1 MAANDRLITGSLL
14 TEEPSFDESLRPQT
28 LEQFVGQ
35 PRLKKSLDIALRAA
49 KSRQHSVDH
58 TLLYGPP
65 GLGKTTL
72 SHIIASVQGGTI
84 HVTAGPA
91 LTRVGDVA
99 SLLTNLETND
109 VLFIDEIHRLP
120 SSVEETLYSAMEDGR
135 LDIVLGKGPA
145 ARSVS
150 LELKPFTLVGA
161 TTKLGSL
168 SSPLRSRFG
177 IIGKLEY
184 YQESD
189 LSHVIKRSAS
199 ILNIQLDDSAV
210 HELAVRSRGTPR
222 IANRLLRRVRDMG
235 HIKNV
240 TTITQDIVL
249 ETTNLLEIDALG
261 LDAGDRD
268 LLRTI
273 ITHHRG
279 GPVGLSTLAS
289 ALSED
294 VSTIEDV
301 YEPYLMQ
308 IGLLSRTKSGRIVTD
323 AAYTHLGLNK
333 VNS

>member
-1 MAANDRLITGSLL
+1 MATNDRVITGSLL
-14 TEEPSFDESLRPQT
+14 SEEPSFDESLRPQT

-49 KSRQHSVDH
+49 KSRNHSVDH

-72 SHIIASVQGGTI
+72 SHIIALVQGGSI

-189 LSHVIKRSAS
+189 LNHVIKRSAS
-199 ILNIQLDDSAV
+199 ILNIKLEDDAV
-210 HELAVRSRGTPR
+210 HELSIRSRGTPR
-222 IANRLLRRVRDMG
+222 IANRLLRRVRDMA

-240 TTITQDIVL
+240 SVITKDIVQ
-249 ETTNLLEIDALG
+249 ETTDLLEIDALG

-294 VSTIEDV
+294 ISTIEDV

-308 IGLLSRTKSGRIVTD
+308 IGLLSRTKAGRVVTD
-323 AAYTHLGLNK
+323 AAYAHLGITK
-333 VNS
+333 K

>member
-1 MAANDRLITGSLL
+1 MATNDRVITGSLL

-49 KSRQHSVDH
+49 KSRNHSVDH

-72 SHIIASVQGGTI
+72 SHIIALVQGGTI

-199 ILNIQLDDSAV
+199 ILNIKLADDAV
-210 HELAVRSRGTPR
+210 HELSIRSRGTPR
-222 IANRLLRRVRDMG
+222 IANRLLRRVRDMA
-235 HIKNV
+235 HIKNANI
-240 TTITQDIVL
+240 ITKDIVL

-268 LLRTI
+268 LLKTI

-308 IGLLSRTKSGRIVTD
+308 IGLLSRTKAGRVVTNT
-323 AAYTHLGLNK
+323 AYTHLGIAQP
-333 VNS
+333 

>member
-1 MAANDRLITGSLL
+1 MTKSTLTTANLL
-14 TEEPSFDESLRPQT
+14 VDEPKFDESLRPET
-28 LEQFVGQ
+28 LDQFIGQ

-49 KSRQHSVDH
+49 SERHHSIDH

-72 SHIIASVQGGTI
+72 SHIIAKMQGGNI

-91 LTRVGDVA
+91 LTRAGDVA

-150 LELKPFTLVGA
+150 LELKPFTLIGA

-184 YQESD
+184 YDPAD
-189 LSHVIKRSAS
+189 LSAVIARSAR
-199 ILNIQLDDSAV
+199 ILGINLDTSAQKA
-210 HELAVRSRGTPR
+210 LAIRSRGTPR
-222 IANRLLRRVRDMG
+222 IANRLLRRVRDLAQIQG
-235 HIKNV
+235 VSQIN
-240 TTITQDIVL
+240 DSIVL
-249 ETTNLLEIDALG
+249 ETTSLLEIDEKG
-261 LDAGDRD
+261 LDGSDRD
-268 LLRTI
+268 LLKLI
-273 ITHHRG
+273 ITHHHG
-279 GPVGLSTLAS
+279 GPVGLGTLAS

-294 VSTIEDV
+294 IGTIEEV
-301 YEPYLMQ
+301 YEPYLIQ
-308 IGLLSRTKSGRIVTD
+308 QGFLARTKQGRVVTA
-323 AAYTHLGLNK
+323 AAYTHLGIPQT
-333 VNS
+333 

>member
-1 MAANDRLITGSLL
+1 MESNDRVIVASLL
-14 TEEPSFDESLRPQT
+14 KDEPSFDESLRPQS

-49 KSRQHSVDH
+49 KSRNHSVDH

-72 SHIIASVQGGTI
+72 SHIIALVQGGTI

-91 LTRVGDVA
+91 LTRVGDIA

-150 LELKPFTLVGA
+150 LELKPFTLIGA
-161 TTKLGSL
+161 TTKLGAL

-184 YQESD
+184 YNEDD
-189 LSHVIKRSAS
+189 LSHVIKRSGK
-199 ILNIQLDDSAV
+199 ILGIELKEDAV
-210 HELAVRSRGTPR
+210 HELSVRSRGTPR
-222 IANRLLRRVRDMG
+222 IANRLLRRVRDMA
-235 HIKNV
+235 HIKEV
-240 TTITQDIVL
+240 SIITKDIVL
-249 ETTNLLEIDALG
+249 ETTELLEIDNLG

-294 VSTIEDV
+294 ISTVEDV

-308 IGLLSRTKSGRIVTD
+308 IGLLSRTKAGRVVTD
-323 AAYTHLGLNK
+323 AAYTHLGIAK
-333 VNS
+333 P